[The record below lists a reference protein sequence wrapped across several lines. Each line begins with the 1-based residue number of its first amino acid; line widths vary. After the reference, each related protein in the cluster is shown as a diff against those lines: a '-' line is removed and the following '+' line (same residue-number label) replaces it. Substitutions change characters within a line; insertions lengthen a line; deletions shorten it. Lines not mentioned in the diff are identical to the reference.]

1 MGKQLLLN
9 IHRKKIVDGFAGA
22 GGMSIAFE
30 KAFGRSPD
38 VCFNH
43 NDDAVSCHRINH
55 PTTRHFCADAYEVD
69 PRGATMGDEVG
80 WFHYSPDC
88 THFSQAAGGQPRSKK
103 IRGLSWSGMRW
114 AGQAKPDVISLENV
128 LAILKWGPLIAKRD
142 KATGRVIKLVTEIVN
157 GKKKVRQVVAE
168 PGERVPVQQQYLI
181 PDPKREGETW
191 KKFVRKLQAMG
202 YVVEWR
208 ALVAAKL
215 GGHTTRKRLFMIA
228 RRDGFPIIWPEQIHF
243 ESPTGKQMAYKPA
256 ADCIDFSNLGKSI
269 FGRKKELAPATKRRI
284 AKGIKKFVLDNP
296 KPFIVNNMMNNVP
309 RMVDEPMATCCGGN
323 HKYLATPSIVPIAH
337 YNGQDVVH
345 SALEPL
351 RTVKAAT
358 KGGEFAVATPIIV
371 PATHQGS
378 DRMHSVEGSLPT
390 ITTAHRGELML
401 ATPVLSPSKPA
412 GPSSAFM
419 MQANDGFNAT
429 IGRGL
434 DESMT
439 SITTTGS
446 QQQLVALN
454 LAQLRN
460 NCDAR
465 DLNDPIQTISAGGEH
480 HALVAAFL
488 SRQFGNSVGHAAN
501 DSMGTATAGG
511 GGKSA
516 LVECELA
523 GETENGLSPED
534 EAGAL
539 KVAAFLMEYYSEGG
553 QWSALDKPLN
563 TITTR
568 DRLALVTVFIKG
580 DPYVIVDIRLRML
593 TPRELARG
601 QDFPEDYIIDRGHDG
616 RKFSVATQVRM
627 IGNSVNPVM
636 AEAFLRANAP
646 WLAVKKAA

>member
-1 MGKQLLLN
+1 MRKQLLLN

-43 NDDAVSCHRINH
+43 NDDAVSCHWINH

-69 PRGATMGDEVG
+69 PRGATMGEEVG

-88 THFSQAAGGQPRSKK
+88 CHFSQASGGQPRSKK

-128 LAILKWGPLIAKRD
+128 VQILQWGPLIAKRD
-142 KATGRVIKLVTEIVN
+142 KTTGRVIKLVTETAK

-168 PGERVPVQQQYLI
+168 PGEQVPVQEQYLI
-181 PDPKREGETW
+181 PDPKRAGETW
-191 KKFVRKLQAMG
+191 KKFVRKLEAMG
-202 YVVEWR
+202 YEVQWR

-215 GGHTTRKRLFMIA
+215 GGHTTRKRLFLIA
-228 RRDGFPIIWPEQIHF
+228 RRDGFPIIWPEQTHF
-243 ESPTGKQMAYKPA
+243 EKPHGKQKAYKSA

-284 AKGIKKFVLDNP
+284 AKGIKKFVLENP
-296 KPFIVNNMMNNVP
+296 KPFIVNNMVNNIP
-309 RMVDEPMATCCGGN
+309 RMVDESMATKC
-323 HKYLATPSIVPIAH
+323 
-337 YNGQDVVH
+337 
-345 SALEPL
+345 
-351 RTVKAAT
+351 
-358 KGGEFAVATPIIV
+358 GEFAVATPIIV

-378 DRMHSVEGSLPT
+378 DRMHSVEDSLPT

-401 ATPVLSPSKPA
+401 AAPVLVQA
-412 GPSSAFM
+412 GHGDGQPGRAQRWGAGCREIQDPLGTVTASGGGHAVATAWL
-419 MQANDGFNAT
+419 MQANDGFNTTVGRELEEPMTT
-429 IGRGL
+429 I
-434 DESMT
+434 T
-439 SITTTGS
+439 NTGS
-446 QQQLVALN
+446 QQQLVALS

-465 DLNDPIQTISAGGEH
+465 DLNDPTQTISAGGEH
-480 HALVAAFL
+480 HGLVSAFL
-488 SRQFGNSVGHAAN
+488 SRQFGNSVGHATN

-516 LVECELA
+516 LAECALS
-523 GETENGLSPED
+523 GEAENGLSPED

-539 KVAAFLMEYYSEGG
+539 RVAAFLMEYYSEGG

-568 DRLALVTVFIKG
+568 DWLALVTVFIKG

>member
-1 MGKQLLLN
+1 
-9 IHRKKIVDGFAGA
+9 
-22 GGMSIAFE
+22 
-30 KAFGRSPD
+30 
-38 VCFNH
+38 
-43 NDDAVSCHRINH
+43 
-55 PTTRHFCADAYEVD
+55 
-69 PRGATMGDEVG
+69 
-80 WFHYSPDC
+80 
-88 THFSQAAGGQPRSKK
+88 
-103 IRGLSWSGMRW
+103 LSWSGMRW

-142 KATGRVIKLVTEIVN
+142 KATGRVIKLVTQIVK

-202 YVVEWR
+202 YAVEWR

-228 RRDGFPIIWPEQIHF
+228 RRDGYPIIWPEQIHF

-256 ADCIDFSNLGKSI
+256 ADCIDFSNQGKSI

-378 DRMHSVEGSLPT
+378 DRMHSVEDSLPT

-439 SITTTGS
+439 S
-446 QQQLVALN
+446 
-454 LAQLRN
+454 
-460 NCDAR
+460 
-465 DLNDPIQTISAGGEH
+465 
-480 HALVAAFL
+480 
-488 SRQFGNSVGHAAN
+488 
-501 DSMGTATAGG
+501 
-511 GGKSA
+511 
-516 LVECELA
+516 
-523 GETENGLSPED
+523 
-534 EAGAL
+534 
-539 KVAAFLMEYYSEGG
+539 
-553 QWSALDKPLN
+553 
-563 TITTR
+563 ITTR

>member
-1 MGKQLLLN
+1 
-9 IHRKKIVDGFAGA
+9 
-22 GGMSIAFE
+22 MST
-30 KAFGRSPD
+30 P
-38 VCFNH
+38 
-43 NDDAVSCHRINH
+43 
-55 PTTRHFCADAYEVD
+55 P
-69 PRGATMGDEVG
+69 
-80 WFHYSPDC
+80 W
-88 THFSQAAGGQPRSKK
+88 
-103 IRGLSWSGMRW
+103 SWSGMRW

-128 LAILKWGPLIAKRD
+128 LQIISWCPLIAKRD
-142 KATGRVIKLVTEIVN
+142 KATGRVIKLVTETVK
-157 GKKKVRQVVAE
+157 GKKKVRQEVAE

-181 PDPKREGETW
+181 PDPKRIGETW
-191 KKFVRKLQAMG
+191 KKFVRKLEAMG
-202 YVVEWR
+202 YEVQWR
-208 ALVAAKL
+208 ALIAAKL

-228 RRDGFPIIWPEQIHF
+228 RRDGYPIVWPEQIHF
-243 ESPTGKQMAYKPA
+243 EKPNGKQKAYKPA

-269 FGRKKELAPATKRRI
+269 FNRKKELAPATKRRI

-296 KPFIVNNMMNNVP
+296 TPFIVNNAP
-309 RMVDEPMATCCGGN
+309 RMADESMAGSAGGSI
-323 HKYLATPSIVPIAH
+323 KYLAPSSIVPIAH
-337 YNGQDVVH
+337 YNGKDVVH
-345 SALEPL
+345 SAAEPL
-351 RTVKAAT
+351 RTIKAAT

-401 ATPVLSPSKPA
+401 ATPVLAPSNPEGKA
-412 GPSSAFM
+412 SAFM
-419 MQANDGFNAT
+419 MQANDGFNVT

-439 SITTTGS
+439 SITSSGS

-480 HALVAAFL
+480 HGLVAAFL

-523 GETENGLSPED
+523 GETENGLAPED
-534 EAGAL
+534 EVGAL

-646 WLAVKKAA
+646 WLAVKKVA

>member
-88 THFSQAAGGQPRSKK
+88 THFSQASGGQPRSKK

-128 LAILKWGPLIAKRD
+128 VQILQWCPLIAKRD
-142 KATGRVIKLVTEIVN
+142 EATGRVIKLVTETVK

-181 PDPKREGETW
+181 PNPKRIGETW
-191 KKFVRKLQAMG
+191 KKFVRKLEAMG
-202 YVVEWR
+202 YEVQWR

-228 RRDGFPIIWPEQIHF
+228 RRDGFPIVWPEQIYF
-243 ESPTGKQMAYKPA
+243 EKPNGKQKAYKPA
-256 ADCIDFSNLGKSI
+256 ADCIDFSDLGKSV
-269 FGRKKELAPATKRRI
+269 FGRKKDLAPATMRRI
-284 AKGIKKFVLDNP
+284 AKGVKKFVLDNP
-296 KPFIVNNMMNNVP
+296 NPYIVNYVP
-309 RMVDEPMATCCGGN
+309 KMDDDLMASSGGSP
-323 HKYLATPSIVPIAH
+323 KYLAPSSIVPIAH
-337 YNGQDVVH
+337 YNGKDVVH
-345 SALEPL
+345 SAAEPL
-351 RTVKAAT
+351 RTIKAAT

-378 DRMHSVEGSLPT
+378 DRMHSIEGSLPT

-401 ATPVLSPSKPA
+401 ATPVLAPSTPEGKA
-412 GPSSAFM
+412 SAFM
-419 MQANDGFNAT
+419 MQANDGFNVT

-439 SITTTGS
+439 SITSSGS
-446 QQQLVALN
+446 QQQLVAVS

-465 DLNDPIQTISAGGEH
+465 DVTAPIQTISAGGEH
-480 HALVAAFL
+480 HGVIAAFL
-488 SRQFGNSVGHAAN
+488 SRQFGNSVGHAAD

-523 GETENGLSPED
+523 SETENGLSVED

-568 DRLALVTVFIKG
+568 ERLALVTVIIKG

-593 TPRELARG
+593 KPRELARG

>member
-1 MGKQLLLN
+1 
-9 IHRKKIVDGFAGA
+9 
-22 GGMSIAFE
+22 
-30 KAFGRSPD
+30 
-38 VCFNH
+38 
-43 NDDAVSCHRINH
+43 
-55 PTTRHFCADAYEVD
+55 
-69 PRGATMGDEVG
+69 
-80 WFHYSPDC
+80 
-88 THFSQAAGGQPRSKK
+88 
-103 IRGLSWSGMRW
+103 MRW

-142 KATGRVIKLVTEIVN
+142 KATGRVIKLVTQIVK

-202 YVVEWR
+202 YAVEWR

-228 RRDGFPIIWPEQIHF
+228 RRDGYPIIWPEQIHF

-256 ADCIDFSNLGKSI
+256 ADCIDFSNQGKSI

-378 DRMHSVEGSLPT
+378 DRMHSVEDSLPT

-460 NCDAR
+460 NCDA
-465 DLNDPIQTISAGGEH
+465 
-480 HALVAAFL
+480 
-488 SRQFGNSVGHAAN
+488 
-501 DSMGTATAGG
+501 TAGG

-516 LVECELA
+516 LVECDLA

-539 KVAAFLMEYYSEGG
+539 RVAGFLMEYYSEGG

-601 QDFPEDYIIDRGHDG
+601 QDFPEDYIIDRGHDD

>member
-1 MGKQLLLN
+1 MSKQLLLN
-9 IHRKKIVDGFAGA
+9 IHKKQIVDGFAGI

-38 VCFNH
+38 ACFNH
-43 NDDAVSCHRINH
+43 NGDAVSCHRLNH

-103 IRGLSWSGMRW
+103 IRSLSWSGMRW

-128 LAILKWGPLIAKRD
+128 VQILQWCPLIAKRD
-142 KATGRVIKLVTEIVN
+142 KATGRVIKLVTEAVK
-157 GKKKVRQVVAE
+157 GKKKPKVLQVVSE

-181 PDPKREGETW
+181 PDPKRIGETW
-191 KKFVRKLQAMG
+191 KRFVKKLEALG

-243 ESPTGKQMAYKPA
+243 ETPTGKQMAYKPA

-284 AKGIKKFVLDNP
+284 AKGIKKLVLDNP
-296 KPFIVNNMMNNVP
+296 TPFIVSNVP
-309 RMVDEPMATCCGGN
+309 HEVAGSGGA
-323 HKYLATPSIVPIAH
+323 HYRHPASPTIVPIAKCH
-337 YNGQDVVH
+337 GKDVGH
-345 SALEPL
+345 SAEAPL
-351 RTVKAAT
+351 RTVEDAT
-358 KGGEFAVATPIIV
+358 KGGEFSLATPIII

-378 DRMHSVEGSLPT
+378 DRMYSVARSLPT

-401 ATPVLSPSKPA
+401 ATPVLSPLMPA
-412 GPSSAFM
+412 GNSSAFM
-419 MQANDGFNAT
+419 MQTNDGSNRT
-429 IGRGL
+429 IDHGMV
-434 DESMT
+434 ESMT
-439 SITTTGS
+439 SMTT
-446 QQQLVALN
+446 
-454 LAQLRN
+454 
-460 NCDAR
+460 
-465 DLNDPIQTISAGGEH
+465 AGGKH
-480 HALVAAFL
+480 HGLVAAFL

-516 LVECELA
+516 LVECELTSA
-523 GETENGLSPED
+523 TENGLSQED

-539 KVAAFLMEYYSEGG
+539 RVAAFLMEYYTEGG

-563 TITTR
+563 TITTKGR
-568 DRLALVTVFIKG
+568 MALVTVFYKG

-601 QDFPEDYIIDRGHDG
+601 QDFPENYIIDRGHDG
-616 RKFSVATQVRM
+616 RKFSVSTQVRM

-646 WLAVKKAA
+646 WLAVKEAA